1 MADNNQQNKG
11 GQPAEEQDVGRLRQ
25 VRRDKLAELQ
35 AQGKDPFVIV
45 KYDQT
50 HHTKEIRER
59 AGISHH
65 QEAFPQDV
73 TTNLEKVL
81 FQWKKAVC
89 ENDII
94 WKYFFSNFIYK
105 ELILENKFM

>member
-1 MADNNQQNKG
+1 MALCDNK
-11 GQPAEEQDVGRLRQ
+11 E
-25 VRRDKLAELQ
+25 
-35 AQGKDPFVIV
+35 
-45 KYDQT
+45 
-50 HHTKEIRER
+50 EIRER

-65 QEAFPQDV
+65 QEAFPQGV

-94 WKYFFSNFIYK
+94 WKYFTKN
-105 ELILENKFM
+105 